1 MKCKNCNLELKEKS
15 KNIFCSKSCSATYNN
30 SRRLISDS
38 QKQKVKN
45 TFKKKYGTK
54 FCVICKQE
62 LLIRRRKTC
71 SDKCLKSLQKSYLV
85 PITSGG
91 YRRGSGKGKHGW
103 YNGVYFDSTYELA
116 FYIFCKNKNIK
127 IERCNDVFQYTDT
140 KGIFRKYHPDFRVN
154 GKITEI
160 KGYYTPEVDL
170 KIKAVNEPIDIF
182 YKKDLNGIFKSVE
195 KITGLKIKKLY
206 LLYKSSPTGI

>member
-30 SRRLISDS
+30 ARRLISDS

-45 TFKKKYGTK
+45 TFKQKYGNK
-54 FCVICKQE
+54 FCIVCSKE
-62 LLIRRRKTC
+62 LLIRKRKTC
-71 SDKCLKSLQKSYLV
+71 SNICLNSLQKSYSV
-85 PITSGG
+85 PVTSGG
-91 YRRGSGKGKHGW
+91 YRKGSGRGKHGW
-103 YNGVYFDSTYELA
+103 YDNIYFDSTYELA

-127 IERCNDVFQYTDT
+127 IERCNDVFEYINI
-140 KGIFRKYHPDFRVN
+140 KGETRKYYPDFRVN

-182 YKKDLNGIFKSVE
+182 YKKDLKEIFKYVE
-195 KITGLKIKKLY
+195 KHTGLKIKKLY
-206 LLYKSSPTGI
+206 LFYKNSPTGI

>member
-30 SRRLISDS
+30 TRRLISDS

-45 TFKKKYGTK
+45 TFKQKYGNK
-54 FCVICKQE
+54 FCIVCSKE
-62 LLIRRRKTC
+62 LLIRKRKTC
-71 SDKCLKSLQKSYLV
+71 SNTCLNSLQKSYSV
-85 PITSGG
+85 PVTSGG
-91 YRRGSGKGKHGW
+91 YRKGSGRGKHGW
-103 YNGVYFDSTYELA
+103 YDNIYFDSTYELA

-127 IERCNDVFQYTDT
+127 IERCNDVFEYINT
-140 KGIFRKYHPDFRVN
+140 KGETRKYHPDFRVN

-170 KIKAVNEPIDIF
+170 KTKAVNEPIDIF
-182 YKKDLNGIFKSVE
+182 YKKDLKEIFKYVE
-195 KITGLKIKKLY
+195 KHTELKIKKLY
-206 LLYKSSPTGI
+206 LLYKNSPTGI